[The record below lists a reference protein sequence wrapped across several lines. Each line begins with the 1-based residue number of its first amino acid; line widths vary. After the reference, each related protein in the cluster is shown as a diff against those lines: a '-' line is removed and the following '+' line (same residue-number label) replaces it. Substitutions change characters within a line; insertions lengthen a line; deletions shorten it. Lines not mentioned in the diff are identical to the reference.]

1 MKQTKKKIKKASPS
15 MQPYWYDNK
24 RRAQKDRDDQQ
35 LQRDLNFMEKYGLD
49 NYDLFW

>member
-35 LQRDLNFMEKYGLD
+35 AQRDSNFLERYRLYS
-49 NYDLFW
+49 YDLF